1 MPLARLRERGWGE
14 GKQHRGIVMRT
25 HARAVVI
32 GGGVVGVSTL
42 YHLAKKG
49 WADSVL
55 VERKE
60 LTSGS
65 TWHAA
70 GLLPLFN
77 LSYSVGQIH
86 KYSVALYKTLEK
98 ETGLNAGFSQ
108 VSNIRLARTRDRMD
122 EYRYYAG
129 VAATI
134 GGIEVKFL
142 TPDQVKEIWP
152 LCETDGL
159 IGAIQHPQDGYI
171 QPADLTQALAKG
183 ARDRG
188 AEINR
193 QTTVTAIERQP
204 SGEWKVVTDK
214 GEIVCE
220 HIVSASGNFAR
231 RTGRMV
237 GLSVPVIPVEHQY
250 IVTEKHPAIVKRKA
264 QGLPEMGVLRES
276 DSSWYMR
283 EEAGG
288 LLLGPYEVGAPACYV
303 DGPSDQSEYELFSE
317 DLDRLAPH
325 IETAIAR
332 VPAFGEVGVKK
343 VYNGAIAYTP
353 DGSPIVGPAPGV
365 KNFWLNEGHSFG
377 VTAAGG
383 AGWQL
388 AEWIVEGEPSIDML
402 GVDPRR
408 FGPYA
413 QTGYLI
419 EKNEEAYA
427 KVFTIHY
434 PDEERAAARPLRQ
447 TPCYSRM
454 KALGAVFG
462 SVYGWERPNFFA
474 PPGYAL
480 SEADLARPD
489 VLLNEN
495 HPPAAEGEGPR
506 EKWSFRRSNYFE
518 FVGAECRNVQ
528 SHVGLQDMSAFAK
541 CEVSGPGAEKWLDS
555 ILTNKL
561 PKAPG
566 RVTLTYL
573 LTSRGGVRAEF
584 TLTRLGPQ
592 RFYLVSAGA
601 LEAHDHDTLEK
612 LLPMDGSV
620 RLDRTT
626 TQRGVLVLA
635 GPRSRET
642 LAKVA
647 GGQDIAN
654 KAFPWL
660 TARHLSVGAAG
671 TLAMRVNFVGELG
684 YELHHPIEMQNYIF
698 DTLMEAGAE
707 FGIKPFGIRAMD
719 SMRLEK
725 SYKLVGRELSIEY
738 AALESG
744 LERFIDFDKDFLG
757 KKALLAWREKG
768 FANTLVT
775 LEILDVTDAD
785 ARGSEPVAKDGA
797 PVGRTTSGG
806 YGWRSGKSLAL
817 AMVKPELAAP
827 GTALEVSILGETHR
841 AVVIEDSP
849 YDPTNAALRA

>member
-1 MPLARLRERGWGE
+1 
-14 GKQHRGIVMRT
+14 MRT
-25 HARAVVI
+25 QARAVVI

-42 YHLAKKG
+42 YHLVKKG
-49 WADSVL
+49 WTDSVL

-98 ETGLNAGFSQ
+98 ETGLDVGFRQ
-108 VSNIRLARTRDRMD
+108 VSNIRLARTRDRLD
-122 EYRYYAG
+122 EYHYYAG

-142 TPDQVKEIWP
+142 NPREVEDIWP
-152 LCETDGL
+152 LCNVEG
-159 IGAIQHPQDGYI
+159 IVGAIQHPQDGYI
-171 QPADLTQALAKG
+171 QPADLTQALARG

-188 AEINR
+188 GEINR
-193 QTTVTAIERQP
+193 RTTVIAIERRP
-204 SGEWKVVTDK
+204 SGEWRVVTDK
-214 GEIVCE
+214 GEITCE
-220 HIVSASGNFAR
+220 HVVSASGNFAR
-231 RTGRMV
+231 ATGRMV
-237 GLSVPVIPVEHQY
+237 GINVPVVPVQHQY
-250 IVTEKHPAIVKRKA
+250 IVTEAHPAILKRKA
-264 QGLPEMGVLRES
+264 AGLPEMGVLRES

-303 DGPSDQSEYELFSE
+303 DGPSGDSEYELFPE

-343 VYNGAIAYTP
+343 VYNGAIPYTP
-353 DGSPIVGPAPGV
+353 DGSPIVGPAPGLR
-365 KNFWLNEGHSFG
+365 NFWLNEGHSFG

-388 AEWIVEGEPSIDML
+388 AEWMVEGEPTIDML

-413 QTGYLI
+413 QAGYLV

-427 KVFTIHY
+427 KVFTVHY
-434 PDEERAAARPLRQ
+434 PNEERVAARPLRQ
-447 TPCYSRM
+447 TPCYDRM
-454 KALGAVFG
+454 KALGASFG

-474 PPGYAL
+474 PVGYGL
-480 SEADLARPD
+480 SEADLAKPD

-495 HPPAAEGEGPR
+495 HPKASPGEGPQ
-506 EKWSFRRSNYFE
+506 EKWSFRRSNDFD
-518 FVGAECRNVQ
+518 FVGAECRNV
-528 SHVGLQDMSAFAK
+528 HENVGLQDMSAFAK
-541 CEVSGPGAEKWLDS
+541 VEVSGPGSEAWLDS
-555 ILTNKL
+555 ILTNRI
-561 PKAPG
+561 PKAIG
-566 RVTLTYL
+566 RITLTYL
-573 LTSRGGVRAEF
+573 LTARGGVRAEF

-601 LEAHDHDTLEK
+601 LETHDFDCLEK
-612 LLPMDGSV
+612 LLPGDGSV
-620 RLDRTT
+620 RLDKVTT
-626 TQRGVLVLA
+626 ARGVLVLA
-635 GPRSRET
+635 GPRSRDV

-647 GGQDIAN
+647 DIDVSD

-660 TARHLSVGAAG
+660 SARPCSVRAAG
-671 TLAMRVNFVGELG
+671 LLAMRVNFVGELG
-684 YELHHPIEMQNYIF
+684 YELHHPIETQNYVF
-698 DTLMEAGAE
+698 DALMEAGAE
-707 FGIKPFGIRAMD
+707 YGIRPFGIRAMD
-719 SMRLEK
+719 LLRLEK

-744 LERFIDFDKDFLG
+744 LERFVDFHKGPFLG
-757 KKALLAWREKG
+757 RDALVTWCGKG
-768 FANTLVT
+768 FENKLVT
-775 LEILDVTDAD
+775 LEIPGSTDAD
-785 ARGSEPVAKDGA
+785 PRGSEPVTKEGRT
-797 PVGRTTSGG
+797 VGRTTSGG
-806 YGWRSGKSLAL
+806 FGWRTGKSLAL
-817 AMVKPELAAP
+817 AMVRPEVAA
-827 GTALEVSILGETHR
+827 AEAEVDVRVLGEDLR
-841 AVVIEDSP
+841 AVVIADSP
-849 YDPTNAALRA
+849 YDPGNMALRA